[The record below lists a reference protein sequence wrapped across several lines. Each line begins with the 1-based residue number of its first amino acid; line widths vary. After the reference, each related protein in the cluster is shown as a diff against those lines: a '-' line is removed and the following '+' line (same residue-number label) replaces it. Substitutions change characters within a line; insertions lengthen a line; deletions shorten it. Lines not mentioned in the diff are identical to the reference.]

1 MNKKKGIILLLATI
15 IIILIS
21 VSIFSKEKVDLADY
35 TIINY
40 ETDTLQVTPT
50 LTGTWTLLSNTT
62 DYNQQIDDLVSTG
75 IYTEDEAKK
84 LIPEDGIAEKLQ
96 GVVTNYEFLTT
107 GPFKNGDVIQVKIH
121 YNEDAARNAKL
132 KITNDLFS
140 FEIKGLLEP
149 VTQGDITDDLF
160 NQIEFSEEDALSTLE
175 FEDSFYDMHDNKV
188 VQQQY
193 FLELP
198 EEDSSDG
205 SATISKAITIQQTS
219 KPNTMRETFQ
229 ENPSDDVSYITYSE
243 GLNVYKNEK
252 DVWVDT
258 ANYQSD
264 YNFGDMNEFEAHL
277 NEYGNVTAYPY
288 NI

>member
-132 KITNDLFS
+132 KITNDVFS

-175 FEDSFYDMHDNKV
+175 FEDRFYDMYDNKV

-219 KPNTMRETFQ
+219 K

-264 YNFGDMNEFEAHL
+264 YNFGDMNEFEAYL

>member
-264 YNFGDMNEFEAHL
+264 YNFGDMNDFEAYQ
-277 NEYGNVTAYPY
+277 NEYGAYPY